1 MSTLNEMPV
10 EPPVTTAATFHK
22 GPVSV
27 PRSSPAYQLK
37 YTCTGHK
44 KAISSLEFAPTGNI
58 LASASPDKTVKLW
71 DASTGALKSTLEGHE
86 QGISDISWCQNSRYI
101 ASGSDDR
108 TVKTWDVEQECT
120 VATLRGHSNV
130 VFSVN
135 FNPQGTL
142 IASSSFDDSVRIWD
156 FRTGRIAR
164 MIPAHSDP
172 VTAASFNRDGTLL
185 VSSSYDGLCRIWD
198 VASGQCLNTLT
209 LSNELTNDPIV
220 PVSYA
225 RFTPN
230 GKFVLV
236 STLDGKLRLW
246 DYVRSRVLKT
256 YSGHVNSS
264 FCIFNAFSVV
274 GSHAQIVSGSEDG
287 SVVLWDVQS
296 QDQVQIIP
304 AHSDAVLAVAT
315 NPTKPMLASGA
326 LEKDKTIK
334 VWEATQVF

>member
-10 EPPVTTAATFHK
+10 EPPVLPASTFRK
-22 GPVSV
+22 P
-27 PRSSPAYQLK
+27 PPSPSRTNLNYHLK
-37 YTCTGHK
+37 FTCVGHK
-44 KAISSLEFAPTGNI
+44 KAISSIEFATTGHV

-71 DASTGALKSTLEGHE
+71 DASSGALKSTLEGHE
-86 QGISDISWCQNSRYI
+86 QGISDVSWCSNSRCI

-108 TVKTWDVEQECT
+108 TIKTWDVEQECT

-142 IASSSFDDSVRIWD
+142 IASSSFDDSVRLWD

-209 LSNELTNDPIV
+209 LSNELSADSIV
-220 PVSYA
+220 PVSFA
-225 RFTPN
+225 KFTPN

-264 FCIFNAFSVV
+264 FCIFSAFSVV
-274 GSHAQIVSGSEDG
+274 GDKPQIVSGSEDG
-287 SVVLWDVQS
+287 TVVLWDVQT
-296 QDQVQIIP
+296 QEQVQVIQ

-315 NPTKPMLASGA
+315 NPKRSLLATGA

-334 VWEATQVF
+334 VWQA